1 MQCFQHGKRLPQ
13 LTVCPPACSRRQS
26 GLREDNVL
34 KLHCTQFS
42 QCGQP
47 VWKARTALLQVLC
60 WRRWSGLLLPRLMWT
75 WSQQRGRG
83 LILLFILNRLSA
95 SLTVPFKQ
103 AKKRRRRME
112 ADFKVLPESFR
123 VAHVATSIHTLICPY
138 VAMDTATH
146 KQSRLAL
153 VYHCSWSTFIYLYC
167 STPI

>member
-1 MQCFQHGKRLPQ
+1 MFSTWKRLPQ
-13 LTVCPPACSRRQS
+13 LTVCPPACNRRQS

-34 KLHCTQFS
+34 KLHYTQFS
-42 QCGQP
+42 QRGQP
-47 VWKARTALLQVLC
+47 VWKARPALPQALC
-60 WRRWSGLLLPRLMWT
+60 WRRWSCLLLPRLMWT

-103 AKKRRRRME
+103 AKKGRRIRME
-112 ADFKVLPESFR
+112 ADFTVLPEIFR
-123 VAHVATSIHTLICPY
+123 VAHVATSRHTLICPY
-138 VAMDTATH
+138 VAMDTVTH

-153 VYHCSWSTFIYLYC
+153 VCHCSCSTFIYLYC